1 MNVERILKIF
11 EERAIRFNQKYIDYN
26 PKVSIFVGVDID
38 LKKLNKM
45 WDLDINL
52 RDVDAIFR
60 FYYKEDGTSY
70 KIFYVFNFDENL
82 YSKVTFIKDEYDSVT
97 SMINYNIK
105 DEFDILL
112 DDLNEITGYYLW

>member
-11 EERAIRFNQKYIDYN
+11 EERAIRFNQKYIDHN
-26 PKVSIFVGVDID
+26 PKVSIFVGGDID

-112 DDLNEITGYYLW
+112 DDLNEITGYYL

>member
-112 DDLNEITGYYLW
+112 DDLNEITGYYL